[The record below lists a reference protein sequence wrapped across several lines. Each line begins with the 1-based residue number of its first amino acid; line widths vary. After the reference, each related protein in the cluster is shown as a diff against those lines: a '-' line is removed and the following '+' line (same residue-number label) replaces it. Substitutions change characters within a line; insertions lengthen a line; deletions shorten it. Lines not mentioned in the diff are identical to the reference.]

1 MDDDIRRLSGSRP
14 ISVDARDG
22 NMPIEKQFSRGIDDL
37 VRETVGELEEKPL
50 YLILAQEAGKTT
62 LKALVDS
69 AVGFLAGNYIYG
81 EERGGI
87 VGLIQGAI
95 MGASRGIYDGY
106 KRVRLTLKTR
116 NKKKRSASVPIREGI
131 LKERDEYYRLLRQE
145 RTHPNQNMEDNLATY
160 GPTAILEGVLS
171 SLPALPWTGL
181 SPSVLFSAVSIR
193 FTSTILERMVSGLY
207 KTSSTA
213 ERINEATDRYRADNA
228 DGSINVPY
236 QSDLP
241 PPRTTALMV
250 REQVPPSFEPG
261 DSERLYRFGQG
272 LPSDPHKSGFDPDAD
287 LRDEYNGEG
296 FEANPFTGEFRY
308 QEPRESNTEPP
319 RSQRSNSDFFR
330 SNDQRKEEGF
340 RNGGD
345 TPRDY
350 FPCEPEHWGAEHVPE
365 GTYQLE
371 IELLE
376 RGEQPLPLLLLARTE
391 KDKKIS

>member
-1 MDDDIRRLSGSRP
+1 MDDDFRRLSGSRL
-14 ISVDARDG
+14 ISVDAVDG
-22 NMPIEKQFSRGIDDL
+22 NMPIEEQFSRGIDDL

-69 AVGFLAGNYIYG
+69 AVGFVFGSYIYG
-81 EERGGI
+81 GERGGI
-87 VGLIQGAI
+87 VGSIQGAM
-95 MGASRGIYDGY
+95 MGASRGVYDGY
-106 KRVRLTLKTR
+106 KRVQLSLQV
-116 NKKKRSASVPIREGI
+116 KKKEADAQKQVRTELLG
-131 LKERDEYYRLLRQE
+131 ERDEYFHLSRQS
-145 RTHPNQNMEDNLATY
+145 RTDPNQNMEDNLATY

-171 SLPALPWTGL
+171 SLPALPWTGFSL
-181 SPSVLFSAVSIR
+181 PALFSAVSIR
-193 FTSTILERMVSGLY
+193 FTSALLERMVSGLY

-213 ERINEATDRYRADNA
+213 ARINEATDRYRADNA

-250 REQVPPSFEPG
+250 REQVPPSFERG

-287 LRDEYNGEG
+287 LRDEYSGEG

-308 QEPRESNTEPP
+308 QDQQESNIRPP
-319 RSQRSNSDFFR
+319 RSQRGNHDF
-330 SNDQRKEEGF
+330 SWNNDLRGDERF
-340 RNGGD
+340 RNCQD
-345 TPRDY
+345 APRNY
-350 FPCEPEHWGAEHVPE
+350 SSCEPENSGVEHGLE
-365 GTYQLE
+365 IAYQLE

-376 RGEQPLPLLLLARTE
+376 RGEQSLPLLLSASTG
-391 KDKKIS
+391 KDDKKIS